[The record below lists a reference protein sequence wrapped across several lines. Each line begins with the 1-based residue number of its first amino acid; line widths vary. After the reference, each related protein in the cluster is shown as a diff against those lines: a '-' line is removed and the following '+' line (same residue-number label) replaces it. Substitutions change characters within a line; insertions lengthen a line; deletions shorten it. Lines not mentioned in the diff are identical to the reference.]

1 MLTSL
6 AMLVLAVSPGKMALF
21 SVDGA
26 GFTSDERTA
35 WAEQTEKALI
45 AKHYDVVAARAMP
58 PGLLG
63 QAKSCGANL
72 DCLGAVAE
80 AVGAES
86 LLVVKASRTGERVLI
101 EIRVYDTKG
110 AWARATSRAEAA
122 SIAEVPATLD
132 AAVTALV
139 VQFEV
144 SAEPAPA
151 PAPRGLGVGFWAPV
165 VSGLVVM
172 GAGGYTLGTALA
184 DLDAARKA
192 REVALTP
199 EEADEAGRRVSRDIA
214 QRNLGIVGMC
224 FGAASILAGV
234 IVTLTSP
241 APAPP
246 PVSVGAMISPSGG
259 AVQVSGSF

>member
-6 AMLVLAVSPGKMALF
+6 AVLVLAVSPGKMALF

-26 GFTSDERTA
+26 GFTSDQRTA
-35 WAEQTEKALI
+35 WAGQMEKALA
-45 AKHYDVVAARAMP
+45 AKHYDVVAAGSMP

-86 LLVVKASRTGERVLI
+86 LLIVTASRAGERVLL
-101 EIRVYDTKG
+101 ELRVYDTKG
-110 AWARATSRAEAA
+110 AWVRATSRAEAA
-122 SIAEVPATLD
+122 SVAEVTTALE

-151 PAPRGLGVGFWAPV
+151 AAAPRLGVGFWAPV
-165 VSGLVVM
+165 ISGLVVM
-172 GAGGYTLGTALA
+172 GAGGFTLGTALA

-192 REVALTP
+192 RGAALSP
-199 EEADEAGRRVSRDIA
+199 EEADKAGIRASRDIA

-224 FGAASILAGV
+224 FGAASVLAGV
-234 IVTLTSP
+234 IVGLQS
-241 APAPP
+241 PP
-246 PVSVGAMISPSGG
+246 PPPISVGAAIGPSGG
-259 AVQVSGSF
+259 AVQISGSF